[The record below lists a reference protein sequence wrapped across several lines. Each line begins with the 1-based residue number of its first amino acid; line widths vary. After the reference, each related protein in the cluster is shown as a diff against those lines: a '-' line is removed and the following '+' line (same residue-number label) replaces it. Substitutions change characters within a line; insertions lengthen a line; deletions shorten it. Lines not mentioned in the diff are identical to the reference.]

1 MAGKWNRFSRGFY
14 LLHAEAARTE
24 RMICQGFLS
33 ISFWI
38 TSSIFLLFESITT
51 HYQCC
56 SALSGRL
63 YLLDTRRFLEYI
75 NAVKK
80 FEKVDKQSKQ
90 KDISKQ
96 PSLSLILNTNHNLNK
111 SIDML
116 EGYILNTYGGTKDDV
131 RNLVINTCIKIEQK
145 WKQKIKQ
152 IN

>member
-1 MAGKWNRFSRGFY
+1 MTNLEKM
-14 LLHAEAARTE
+14 EADKY
-24 RMICQGFLS
+24 
-33 ISFWI
+33 
-38 TSSIFLLFESITT
+38 LFE
-51 HYQCC
+51 
-56 SALSGRL
+56 L
-63 YLLDTRRFLEYI
+63 FNEYI

-116 EGYILNTYGGTKDDV
+116 EGYILNTYGGTKEDV

-145 WKQKIKQ
+145 
-152 IN
+152 